1 MASNLVFY
9 QLLLV
14 ALVLI
19 CLLIHVGWPNAPS
32 SAPQTSRKPTTRR
45 RKRATDPKPFPG
57 FIHNPLCDACEQALD
72 SRPKAPGAPPPLL
85 IFTRGRR
92 RTVDTQHHCCPAP
105 DSPTTAG
112 AAVATSAPMDIL
124 VVGSSGS

>member
-9 QLLLV
+9 QLFLV

-57 FIHNPLCDACEQALD
+57 FIHKPLRDAEVDPNTVLRCW
-72 SRPKAPGAPPPLL
+72 SKRPSSSKPFLAMSCT
-85 IFTRGRR
+85 TRG
-92 RTVDTQHHCCPAP
+92 
-105 DSPTTAG
+105 
-112 AAVATSAPMDIL
+112 
-124 VVGSSGS
+124 SGRCR